1 MKKITMEEN
10 TLSNSKFLYKGI
22 ASQQTCIACAYTMFS
37 ACGCMWLMGVACVAV
52 LSHDQTR
59 GGTTSVRPE
68 VHGEELA
75 VTTCHMIS

>member
-1 MKKITMEEN
+1 MQCVQLIPIVMGGLSPS
-10 TLSNSKFLYKGI
+10 TLAHSLTTLM
-22 ASQQTCIACAYTMFS
+22 ARRLHV
-37 ACGCMWLMGVACVAV
+37 CGHYIDKHAMAAP
-52 LSHDQTR
+52 R